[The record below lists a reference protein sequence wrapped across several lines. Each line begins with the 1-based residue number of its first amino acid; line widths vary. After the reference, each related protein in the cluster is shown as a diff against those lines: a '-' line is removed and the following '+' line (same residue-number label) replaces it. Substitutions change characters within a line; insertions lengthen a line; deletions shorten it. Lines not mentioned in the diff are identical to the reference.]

1 VGVSFLRGIR
11 VRTLNPNDIMRAVV
25 RRRWL
30 VLVPCAVGIAAAP
43 FLARLAPERYRS
55 ETLIMVVPQRVPDS
69 YVKPTVTETVEER
82 LPAITDQ
89 ILSRTRLERIIQE
102 MDLYQSER
110 GRMVMEDVVAQMRKD
125 VKVGV
130 VGKEANSFRVSFVN
144 GAAETA
150 RKVTER
156 LASLYVE
163 QNLTDRNN
171 QAESTSQFLATQLED
186 AKRRLIEQEKKLET
200 YRKQHSGQLPTQMQ
214 ANLQAIQTASLQ
226 LQALNDSTHRG
237 QERRLLVER
246 QIADTQAV
254 PVAALMPTLATNE
267 ASLPTSAAQ
276 QLEVLRARH
285 AAALQRYTPDHPE
298 VVSLKR
304 LIDEVAAR
312 VADETSLSATAEVPE
327 KPLTPAEAAQK
338 KKILDLQAELAV
350 IDRQLETNRLEEKRL
365 KGVMADYQ
373 AKVDAAPTRES
384 ELVELTRDYSTLQA
398 GYASLLMKRE
408 DSTIAANLER
418 RQIGEQFR
426 ILDPASRPEKPY
438 NQAERVGVMASGA
451 GVGLLLGLLLI
462 GYREYRDSSFR
473 REEEV
478 HQTLKLP
485 VFALIP
491 LIRSEREQQAI
502 RRRTLAMDV
511 AGSVMFVAAAA
522 VVVLWRLKF

>member
-1 VGVSFLRGIR
+1 
-11 VRTLNPNDIMRAVV
+11 
-25 RRRWL
+25 
-30 VLVPCAVGIAAAP
+30 
-43 FLARLAPERYRS
+43 
-55 ETLIMVVPQRVPDS
+55 MVVPQRVPDN
-69 YVKPTVTETVEER
+69 YVKPTVTQTIDER

-102 MDLYQSER
+102 MDLYKTER
-110 GRMVMEDVVAQMRKD
+110 ARTVMEDVVAQMRKD
-125 VKVGV
+125 VKVLV
-130 VGKEANSFRVSFVN
+130 VAREANSFRVTYTSGN
-144 GAAETA
+144 AETA

-156 LASLYVE
+156 LASLYIE
-163 QNLTDRNN
+163 QNLTDRSN
-171 QAESTSQFLATQLED
+171 QAESTSQFIATQLED
-186 AKRRLIEQEKKLET
+186 AKRRLIEQETKLET

-214 ANLQAIQTASLQ
+214 ANLQAIQNASLQ
-226 LQALNDSTHRG
+226 LQALNDSTHRA
-237 QERRLLVER
+237 QERRLLIER
-246 QIADTQAV
+246 QIADSQAV
-254 PVAALMPTLATNE
+254 PLTALVPTPPTSDAP
-267 ASLPTSAAQ
+267 LPTGTAQ
-276 QLEVLRARH
+276 QLEVLRARL
-285 AAALQRYTPDHPE
+285 AAYLQRYTPDHPE
-298 VVSLKR
+298 VVSVKR
-304 LIDEVAAR
+304 TIDEVAAR
-312 VADETSLSATAEVPE
+312 LADETPLGASQLPD

-398 GYASLLMKRE
+398 AYASLLMKRE
-408 DSTIAANLER
+408 DSMIAANLER

-438 NQAERVGVMASGA
+438 NQAQRVGVMASGA

-478 HQTLKLP
+478 HQSLKLP

-491 LIRSEREQQAI
+491 LIQSDRELRAI
-502 RRRTLAMDV
+502 RRWTLAMDI
-511 AGSVMFVAAAA
+511 AGSVMVVAAAA
-522 VVVLWRLKF
+522 VVVIWRLKF